1 MADGRSSS
9 ATFTIAIA
17 NFFGMNQT
25 LKNDLN
31 PKNILEQKRLKKWP
45 IQPTK
50 IRDINKKKKKS
61 DEVSQEIKQKE
72 LSGSI
77 VIHI

>member
-50 IRDINKKKKKS
+50 IRDIKIKIIKIKKVTKFLKR
-61 DEVSQEIKQKE
+61 
-72 LSGSI
+72 
-77 VIHI
+77 